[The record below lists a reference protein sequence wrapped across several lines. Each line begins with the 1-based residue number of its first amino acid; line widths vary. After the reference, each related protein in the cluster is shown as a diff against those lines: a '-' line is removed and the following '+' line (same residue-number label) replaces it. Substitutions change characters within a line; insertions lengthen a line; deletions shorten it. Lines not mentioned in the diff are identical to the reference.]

1 VRKKSK
7 GKKEVESEKEELKLR
22 KKRKGKIQ
30 VTSEKEE
37 FR

>member
-1 VRKKSK
+1 MRKKSK